1 MMPVTTTDSD
11 PEQVVPGATT
21 NGRTKSDRAVE
32 RRPKHDTRT
41 A

>member
-1 MMPVTTTDSD
+1 MMPVMTTDSD
-11 PEQVVPGATT
+11 PDQVVHDVTT

-32 RRPKHDTRT
+32 RRPKHDATT